1 MPFHSIQEKNGCG
14 LDTGLAGDFEK
25 SLSCPQSPSYE
36 SVRRSKR
43 VGRVLRRPYR
53 PTATYPY
60 PHARERLHGPR
71 RAFPRVP
78 TPPMASTIGTPP
90 MASTRAHATDGFHD
104 REVFAARKT
113 HCGVWTTNP
122 PVPLCPTTTPRKA
135 PHPPKPVLPGKA
147 PLPHKATLPGEVT
160 L

>member
-1 MPFHSIQEKNGCG
+1 MDGMEWHGLKRRKDYPGCACTCTPRHPRFLGGNQSMPFHSIQEKNGCG

-25 SLSCPQSPSYE
+25 SLSCPQPPSYE

-90 MASTRAHATDGFHD
+90 MASTIGTPPRASTRAHATDGFH
-104 REVFAARKT
+104 A
-113 HCGVWTTNP
+113 
-122 PVPLCPTTTPRKA
+122 CPRHRWLPR
-135 PHPPKPVLPGKA
+135 
-147 PLPHKATLPGEVT
+147 
-160 L
+160 